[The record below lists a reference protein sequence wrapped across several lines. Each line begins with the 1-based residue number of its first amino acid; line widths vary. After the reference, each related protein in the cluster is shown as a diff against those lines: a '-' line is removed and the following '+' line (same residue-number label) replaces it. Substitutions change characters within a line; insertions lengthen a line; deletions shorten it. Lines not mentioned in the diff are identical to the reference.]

1 MGGGQYWY
9 TEVGTVMALQ
19 EDELC
24 IVSAVEAILQ
34 ATKAIEK
41 IGKASFEALPTV

>member
-1 MGGGQYWY
+1 
-9 TEVGTVMALQ
+9 MAVQ

-41 IGKASFEALPTV
+41 VRKASFEALPNVKRVLA